1 MYSQNAFSGVLYFVF
16 SKYFLKVFCPS
27 LSIVNI
33 TFFLI
38 HACWVLTVDFF
49 TRHNI
54 WLETKTMNF
63 SASQTSMQQFTT
75 VNNAVLSSQKVK
87 NIEEAIT
94 KWIVKDCRPINVIMD
109 EGFVSL
115 MKIATGSDSFKPPCY
130 STVTE
135 TIIKMYEKEKKN
147 LQVRLQNVASVSLTA
162 DFWTSVQNKSY
173 VGVTVHYI
181 DNWELQSSVLDV
193 FEVAESHTA
202 ANCGETLT
210 KVATEWE
217 ISDKVVTIVTDRGR
231 NIVKGVEEF
240 TPFLNTNCMA
250 HIIQRGITASLKA
263 AGMDDLLSRCR
274 KIVGHF
280 KHSALQTARLEKA
293 AQDLQISNFCLI
305 QDVATRWFSILAMA
319 ERLISQKDAIDRVLQ
334 ENSVDIRLSDLD
346 ISRLE
351 TFVKLF
357 SPLKEVSD
365 RLGGQSYVTASVVV
379 HSVRKLE
386 QFMLPTADDP
396 GYVASFKKAFSS
408 YMEHNIRIPPVLKVC
423 ALLDPRYK
431 KQKGEL

>member
-1 MYSQNAFSGVLYFVF
+1 
-16 SKYFLKVFCPS
+16 
-27 LSIVNI
+27 
-33 TFFLI
+33 
-38 HACWVLTVDFF
+38 
-49 TRHNI
+49 
-54 WLETKTMNF
+54 MNF
-63 SASQTSMQQFTT
+63 SPSQTSMQQFTT
-75 VNNAVLSSQKVK
+75 INNAVLSSQKVN
-87 NIEEAIT
+87 NIHEAII

-109 EGFVSL
+109 DGFVSL

-135 TIIKMYEKEKKN
+135 TIHKMYEKEKKN

-173 VGVTVHYI
+173 IGVTVHYI
-181 DNWELQSSVLDV
+181 DNWELKSSILDV

-202 ANCGETLT
+202 VNCGETLT

-250 HIIQRGITASLKA
+250 HILQRGITAGLKA

-293 AQDLQISNFCLI
+293 AQDLQISNLCLI
-305 QDVATRWFSILAMA
+305 QDVSTRWFSILAMA

-334 ENSVDIRLSDLD
+334 ENCVDNIRLSDID

-365 RLGGQSYVTASVVV
+365 RLGGQNYVTASVVV
-379 HSVRKLE
+379 YSVRKLE
-386 QFMLPTADDP
+386 QFLLPTADDP
-396 GYVASFKKAFSS
+396 GYVTSFKKAFSS
-408 YMEHNIRIPPVLKVC
+408 YMEQNIRIPPVLKVC